1 MAGKILLSVLVGM
14 AMLLGV
20 VGVLIPVLPDVLL
33 IWGAA
38 LGYGLAVGFGD
49 RGAWFFGAITLL
61 GVAALAAEVWVSG
74 VSAKKSGASIWAV
87 LTGFTVGA
95 VGFFLLGPI
104 GAVIGLL
111 LGIFLFQLIRVRE
124 VKEAVRT
131 MLGTGLGCGA
141 SFVVKYLLALG
152 MFVTWLLWV
161 FLG

>member
-1 MAGKILLSVLVGM
+1 MAGKILVSVLVGVV
-14 AMLLGV
+14 MLVGL

-38 LGYGLAVGFGD
+38 LGYGLVMGLEGQ
-49 RGAWFFGAITLL
+49 GVWFFGAITLL
-61 GVAALAAEVWVSG
+61 GVAALASDVWVSG
-74 VSAKKSGASIWAV
+74 ISAKKSGASIWAV

-95 VGFFLLGPI
+95 AGFFLLGPI

-111 LGIFLFQLIRVRE
+111 LGIFLFQLIRLRE
-124 VKEAVRT
+124 VREAVRT
-131 MLGTGLGCGA
+131 VLGTGLGCGA

-161 FLG
+161 FFG

>member
-1 MAGKILLSVLVGM
+1 MAGKILVSVLVGLV
-14 AMLLGV
+14 MLVGL

-38 LGYGLAVGFGD
+38 LGYGLVMGLEGQSV
-49 RGAWFFGAITLL
+49 WFFGAITLL
-61 GVAALAAEVWVSG
+61 GVAALASDVWVSG
-74 VSAKKSGASIWAV
+74 ISAKKSGASIWAV

-104 GAVIGLL
+104 GALIGLL
-111 LGIFLFQLIRVRE
+111 LGIFLFQLIRLREVRE
-124 VKEAVRT
+124 AART
-131 MLGTGLGCGA
+131 VLGTGLGCGA